1 MLLGRPGWPLT
12 PTDSPVSTSQVLGL
26 KVFGTGHFF
35 FYYIYYIN
43 KFFIMVLMAE
53 KYFVRLDTEYTPQ
66 VDSPIYNSNE
76 TAPHI

>member
-1 MLLGRPGWPLT
+1 
-12 PTDSPVSTSQVLGL
+12 
-26 KVFGTGHFF
+26 
-35 FYYIYYIN
+35 
-43 KFFIMVLMAE
+43 MVLMAE